1 MSSAPLS
8 LSLSRISPVSSPW
21 CPQRDASECRR
32 GGEGFTVGRTQRRER
47 AQAMRGVAHEQTTV
61 VRGHVAQRL
70 PINRLPPPA
79 FPFLSHMCSLTF
91 YLKSSS
97 SVSPADFRRLPSDT
111 SWKRWAA
118 MKMQRGA
125 WTYQPDCEQAIG
137 AAAEEYAVRMQ
148 PSEFAACHPAQ
159 PLVPWQAA
167 GGATQGCGVSVSS
180 WAVVE
185 RTELEQEHSNS
196 MCVCV

>member
-1 MSSAPLS
+1 
-8 LSLSRISPVSSPW
+8 
-21 CPQRDASECRR
+21 
-32 GGEGFTVGRTQRRER
+32 
-47 AQAMRGVAHEQTTV
+47 
-61 VRGHVAQRL
+61 
-70 PINRLPPPA
+70 
-79 FPFLSHMCSLTF
+79 
-91 YLKSSS
+91 
-97 SVSPADFRRLPSDT
+97 
-111 SWKRWAA
+111 

-196 MCVCV
+196 MCVCVWQPSGM